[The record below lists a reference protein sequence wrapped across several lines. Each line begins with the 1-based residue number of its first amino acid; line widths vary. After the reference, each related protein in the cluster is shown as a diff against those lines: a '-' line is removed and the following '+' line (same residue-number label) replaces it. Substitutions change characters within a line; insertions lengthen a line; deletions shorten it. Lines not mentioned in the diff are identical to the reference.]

1 MRKSFT
7 NALAVCAAVSC
18 FAVGA
23 YTVAKGLDTISGD
36 KIRSVIAISAGTNS
50 VVQPATADL
59 LLNDGNKSQ

>member
-1 MRKSFT
+1 
-7 NALAVCAAVSC
+7 VSC